1 MYGNG
6 YGYGYGAWGSRA
18 GFGQAPIGI
27 PQNQPFTAPYQQPAP
42 PPQVDASQQVQ
53 RPTLQVPW
61 VNGEVG
67 AQAYLIAP
75 NSTVLLMDSDNP
87 IFYIKTSDLS
97 GKATIQAFKY
107 EEINPSAPVSST
119 APTNYVTREEFEAFK
134 ASLSGKKE
142 EEVKI

>member
-18 GFGQAPIGI
+18 GFGQVPIGI
-27 PQNQPFTAPYQQPAP
+27 PQNPPFTAPYQQPAP
-42 PPQVDASQQVQ
+42 PPQVDSNQQTQ

-107 EEINPSAPVSST
+107 EEINPTSPVPASNSM
-119 APTNYVTREEFEAFK
+119 NYVTREEFEAFK

-142 EEVKI
+142 EEIKI

>member
-1 MYGNG
+1 MFGNG
-6 YGYGYGAWGSRA
+6 YGYGYGYGSWNRGGYA
-18 GFGQAPIGI
+18 PQPTAAPPQAQPFNGYQNQAP
-27 PQNQPFTAPYQQPAP
+27 QQEAP
-42 PPQVDASQQVQ
+42 PPASK
-53 RPTLQVPW
+53 PPLQVPW

-107 EEINPSAPVSST
+107 EELHQAPQQNSPV
-119 APTNYVTREEFEAFK
+119 YVTREEFETFK
-134 ASLSGKKE
+134 RGLSQKSGE
-142 EEVKI
+142 EQKI